1 MKGVSS
7 LWVMVSR
14 HQYESFALVSQTAK
28 KPVGTSQNVVSF
40 LSLILSWYLDINFY
54 ITYFDQIN

>member
-14 HQYESFALVSQTAK
+14 HQYGIFALVSQAAK
-28 KPVGTSQNVVSF
+28 KPVVASRNVVSF
-40 LSLILSWYLDINFY
+40 LSNKIVVFRY
-54 ITYFDQIN
+54 